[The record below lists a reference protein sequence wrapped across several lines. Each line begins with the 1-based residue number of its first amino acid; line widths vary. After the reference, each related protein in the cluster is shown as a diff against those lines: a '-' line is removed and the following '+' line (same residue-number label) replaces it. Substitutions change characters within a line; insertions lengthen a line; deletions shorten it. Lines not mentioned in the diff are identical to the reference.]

1 MACNVNTTLANACTS
16 GIGKLTNPIQLLQVI
31 AQTSCEVAA
40 GGGGGSGSG
49 QIKTYVAD
57 PNAEGVV
64 PDNTAL
70 PAQAYKADGTGS
82 IYVWVINTL
91 AWA

>member
-1 MACNVNTTLANACTS
+1 MACDIETTLAAACTS

-49 QIKTYVAD
+49 QIKTYTAD
-57 PNAEGVV
+57 PNAEAVV
-64 PDNTAL
+64 PSNTAL
-70 PAQAYKADGTGS
+70 PAIAYKSDGTGS
-82 IYVWVINTL
+82 IYVWVINTQS
-91 AWA
+91 WA